1 MQVIFP
7 LYEDISNNT
16 TESKNPIKMML
27 LEISYSS
34 GSQGYNNRNG
44 KTTMIL
50 NDTIHSNVIYICI

>member
-1 MQVIFP
+1 MQVIFS

-34 GSQGYNNRNG
+34 GSQG
-44 KTTMIL
+44 
-50 NDTIHSNVIYICI
+50 